1 MTNKFRRS
9 VTSVLLAASLLF
21 SSQSVIAFADYGS
34 KSDASD
40 LSPVQE
46 SVEPV
51 IGESQAMMAAPM
63 NMEPL
68 NGGNHCELPLDEIYV
83 RFDCEDPNDDW
94 PCEHYKKD
102 FHDCDDA
109 KDCHVCDRDGAD
121 YKVSLKN
128 LPEDAYTVTPVGKHF
143 KITLNMS
150 DESLA
155 QYFDTNAGCVSNCTH
170 TFCKAT
176 RTIKVYKDWWH
187 DSWNV
192 DHFWVGLHCD
202 GTSSPSTPDE
212 APDYEN
218 LVKVSVTCDREAGEG
233 HDVTEIALKEGY
245 YTTDTDWSDGE
256 FTVSINNEQAEA
268 YITENHNVVR
278 VSESATFTWTD
289 SEWKL
294 SNNPITITSHCN
306 SETYPINVEDLG
318 LGINFDCDTEN
329 SHDITESILLK
340 THDENIYY
348 TINPVTDVSATVTI
362 KADKYLEDYNKT
374 NAGHSLVNPNGEYII
389 QLTLVDNTKWI
400 VEGDEI
406 VTIPVTCKAET
417 EKVTEVEVVLGD
429 GIKEKLPYPY
439 YWYSSVHAEYGAGD
453 EYITLINNN
462 NGGFHS
468 HADKKDIPDDL
479 TTEVNSVEK
488 AKNFF
493 TGFTFVE
500 MNIFEE
506 NPWFPSNYIVDV
518 SFENTKMIITLDTP
532 ANPDPEEPTINE
544 LDKILGNVIVHCITD
559 GSGHEDKVFSFKDVD
574 SDNVDGLYYEVN
586 WTKENPTHATVTINH
601 DPYVE
606 RYNLYTFPKSHK
618 KAQDILETTFNLEW
632 EDGEWKKADETA
644 SPITIAVTCSL
655 PIPVLDNV
663 YVQLKCL
670 NNAGHDGNK
679 IALKDLAIG
688 SYYSCKIDENAK
700 TATVSVNE
708 QVNTWVTNSNTI
720 GNPVHVW
727 AENELNTVT
736 LQYNNGWSLVDANND
751 TITIQT
757 ICAPTIDEINAKLDV
772 SVDCNNA
779 NANPEHKAM
788 IFEDLLADSYEIGTP
803 ELSGSE
809 YICDVTVKAE
819 KYVTEYDKEYRPEH
833 SNADNQTVT
842 FKFKDGKWTLKSD
855 PTSVNF
861 IVTCDFPNGPSED
874 EIAELGLK
882 LQLNCATTPN
892 PHGIAKYDVTD
903 KNTFEVSDVIYTD
916 AADAPSHYYVNVT
929 VDGSSYLTQYNNDK
943 GVHSWVG
950 SNEAVFKVY
959 ARELEIA
966 RKTEYIWNIVD
977 SETMTLQVQ
986 HTNPTDPT
994 DPGTNP
1000 GGGGNNDDDDDRYTG
1015 DNTVTRT
1022 INDDD
1027 VPLNDRPTN
1036 TTTIDDEDVPLADLP
1051 DDTVTID
1058 DGEVP
1063 LKDNPST
1070 GDSLPF
1076 AAMAAAALSLGGV
1089 IVLNR
1094 KKK

>member
-9 VTSVLLAASLLF
+9 MTSVLLAASLLF

-51 IGESQAMMAAPM
+51 IGESTEAPVAAPM
-63 NMEPL
+63 MTRADTPITYSAPSIDTSKYEPSV
-68 NGGNHCELPLDEIYV
+68 H
-83 RFDCEDPNDDW
+83 NDSSLV
-94 PCEHYKKD
+94 
-102 FHDCDDA
+102 DDA
-109 KDCHVCDRDGAD
+109 IIGVYQTKNISNYSEEPITLGDNSGSTFVQGLGYRIYTANTNIDGWVFKNWTTHIYRDPILGIGDAIDSSNLKGNMDTAWNSYAFSNEDDTTQAYTSGKTVRINHLLTHGESSIYPLYYTLSANYNPLVTVDVGENGKVTYNGTVVDKDTTDKKVEVEYGTAPDFTITPDTG
-121 YKVSLKN
+121 YKVAS
-128 LPEDAYTVTPVGKHF
+128 VTFG
-143 KITLNMS
+143 
-150 DESLA
+150 
-155 QYFDTNAGCVSNCTH
+155 DT
-170 TFCKAT
+170 
-176 RTIKVYKDWWH
+176 TIQA
-187 DSWNV
+187 NE
-192 DHFWVGLHCD
+192 D
-202 GTSSPSTPDE
+202 GTYTLP
-212 APDYEN
+212 
-218 LVKVSVTCDREAGEG
+218 SVTEPTTLKVEFEE
-233 HDVTEIALKEGY
+233 TE
-245 YTTDTDWSDGE
+245 
-256 FTVSINNEQAEA
+256 
-268 YITENHNVVR
+268 ENI
-278 VSESATFTWTD
+278 D
-289 SEWKL
+289 
-294 SNNPITITSHCN
+294 
-306 SETYPINVEDLG
+306 VEDLG
-318 LGINFDCDTEN
+318 LGVKFECTDNDSHN
-329 SHDITESILLK
+329 S
-340 THDENIYY
+340 ENIMLKVADKNTYY
-348 TINPVTDVSATVTI
+348 TISPVNGTTATVTI
-362 KADKYLEDYNKT
+362 DANKYLENYNT
-374 NAGHSLVNPNGEYII
+374 TNPNHRLVSPSEEYKI
-389 QLTLVDNTKWI
+389 QLTLVNNTWT
-400 VEGDEI
+400 VDEGSTTI
-406 VTIPVTCKAET
+406 VTIPVTCKAEVKQI
-417 EKVTEVEVVLGD
+417 EHIEINLGENLKKELKVDPLY
-429 GIKEKLPYPY
+429 L
-439 YWYSSVHAEYGAGD
+439 HAEYDGKYIFLTGRNGYFTTPTGIEDLPSWVIDFFKGGPIPESLTTDVNDATKAKKFFNGFTFIEWNLVRKQNISFEYIYD
-453 EYITLINNN
+453 VKVDGTTLYITLETPTTEVPEL
-462 NGGFHS
+462 
-468 HADKKDIPDDL
+468 KPDDL
-479 TTEVNSVEK
+479 AKGFIKFECMNDSKHNSSS
-488 AKNFF
+488 
-493 TGFTFVE
+493 T
-500 MNIFEE
+500 
-506 NPWFPSNYIVDV
+506 Y
-518 SFENTKMIITLDTP
+518 
-532 ANPDPEEPTINE
+532 
-544 LDKILGNVIVHCITD
+544 
-559 GSGHEDKVFSFKDVD
+559 
-574 SDNVDGLYYEVN
+574 
-586 WTKENPTHATVTINH
+586 
-601 DPYVE
+601 
-606 RYNLYTFPKSHK
+606 
-618 KAQDILETTFNLEW
+618 
-632 EDGEWKKADETA
+632 
-644 SPITIAVTCSL
+644 
-655 PIPVLDNV
+655 
-663 YVQLKCL
+663 L
-670 NNAGHDGNK
+670 NNFVNGTFKVEYTGN
-679 IALKDLAIG
+679 
-688 SYYSCKIDENAK
+688 
-700 TATVSVNE
+700 TATVKPADPVSLVSNWKSGHMYVKSDTPE
-708 QVNTWVTNSNTI
+708 QITFTYSKDTGWTVDESKNTI
-720 GNPVHVW
+720 
-727 AENELNTVT
+727 TVKM
-736 LQYNNGWSLVDANND
+736 
-751 TITIQT
+751 

-842 FKFKDGKWTLKSD
+842 FKFKDGKWTLESD
-855 PTSVNF
+855 PISVNF

-1000 GGGGNNDDDDDRYTG
+1000 GGNGGDNDDDDDRYTG
-1015 DNTVTRT
+1015 GNTVTRT

-1027 VPLNDRPTN
+1027 VPLNDRPNN

>member
-9 VTSVLLAASLLF
+9 MTSVLLAASLLF

-51 IGESQAMMAAPM
+51 IGESTEAPVAAPM
-63 NMEPL
+63 MTRADTPITYSAPSIDTSKYEPSV
-68 NGGNHCELPLDEIYV
+68 H
-83 RFDCEDPNDDW
+83 NDSSLV
-94 PCEHYKKD
+94 
-102 FHDCDDA
+102 DDA
-109 KDCHVCDRDGAD
+109 IIGVYQTKNISNYSEEPITLGDNSGSTFVQGLGYRIYTANTNIDGWVFKNWTTHIYRDPILGIGDAIDSSNLKGNMDTAWYSYAFSNEDDTTQAYTSGKTVRINHLLTHGESSIYPLYYTLSANYNPLVTVDVGENGKVTYNGTVVDKDTTDKKVEVEYGTAPDFTITPDTG
-121 YKVSLKN
+121 YKVAS
-128 LPEDAYTVTPVGKHF
+128 VTFG
-143 KITLNMS
+143 
-150 DESLA
+150 
-155 QYFDTNAGCVSNCTH
+155 DT
-170 TFCKAT
+170 
-176 RTIKVYKDWWH
+176 TIQA
-187 DSWNV
+187 NE
-192 DHFWVGLHCD
+192 D
-202 GTSSPSTPDE
+202 GTYTLP
-212 APDYEN
+212 
-218 LVKVSVTCDREAGEG
+218 SVTEPTTLKVEFEE
-233 HDVTEIALKEGY
+233 TE
-245 YTTDTDWSDGE
+245 
-256 FTVSINNEQAEA
+256 
-268 YITENHNVVR
+268 ENI
-278 VSESATFTWTD
+278 D
-289 SEWKL
+289 
-294 SNNPITITSHCN
+294 
-306 SETYPINVEDLG
+306 VEDLG
-318 LGINFDCDTEN
+318 LGVKFECTDNDSHN
-329 SHDITESILLK
+329 S
-340 THDENIYY
+340 ENIMLKVADKNTYY
-348 TINPVTDVSATVTI
+348 TISPVDGTTATVTI
-362 KADKYLEDYNKT
+362 DANKYLENYNT
-374 NAGHSLVNPNGEYII
+374 TNPNHRLVSPSEEYKI
-389 QLTLVDNTKWI
+389 QLTLVNNTWT
-400 VEGDEI
+400 VDEGSTTI
-406 VTIPVTCKAET
+406 VTIPVTCKAEVKQI
-417 EKVTEVEVVLGD
+417 EHIEINLGENLKKELKVDPLY
-429 GIKEKLPYPY
+429 L
-439 YWYSSVHAEYGAGD
+439 HAEYDGKYIFLTGRNGYFTTPTGIEDLPSWVIDFFKGGPIPESLTTDVNDATKAKKFFNGFTFIEWNLVRKQNISFEYIYD
-453 EYITLINNN
+453 VKVDGTTLYITLETPTTEVPEL
-462 NGGFHS
+462 
-468 HADKKDIPDDL
+468 KPDDL
-479 TTEVNSVEK
+479 AKGFIKFECMNDSKHNSSS
-488 AKNFF
+488 
-493 TGFTFVE
+493 T
-500 MNIFEE
+500 
-506 NPWFPSNYIVDV
+506 Y
-518 SFENTKMIITLDTP
+518 
-532 ANPDPEEPTINE
+532 
-544 LDKILGNVIVHCITD
+544 
-559 GSGHEDKVFSFKDVD
+559 
-574 SDNVDGLYYEVN
+574 
-586 WTKENPTHATVTINH
+586 
-601 DPYVE
+601 
-606 RYNLYTFPKSHK
+606 
-618 KAQDILETTFNLEW
+618 
-632 EDGEWKKADETA
+632 
-644 SPITIAVTCSL
+644 
-655 PIPVLDNV
+655 
-663 YVQLKCL
+663 L
-670 NNAGHDGNK
+670 NNFVNGTFKVEYTGN
-679 IALKDLAIG
+679 
-688 SYYSCKIDENAK
+688 
-700 TATVSVNE
+700 TATVKPADPVSLVSNWKSGHMYVKSDTPE
-708 QVNTWVTNSNTI
+708 QITFTYSKDTGWTVDESKNTI
-720 GNPVHVW
+720 
-727 AENELNTVT
+727 TVKM
-736 LQYNNGWSLVDANND
+736 
-751 TITIQT
+751 

-842 FKFKDGKWTLKSD
+842 FKFKDGKWTLESD
-855 PTSVNF
+855 PISVNF

-874 EIAELGLK
+874 KIAELGLK

-892 PHGIAKYDVTD
+892 SHGIVKYDVTN

-1000 GGGGNNDDDDDRYTG
+1000 GGNGGDNDDDDDRYTG
-1015 DNTVTRT
+1015 GNTVTRT

-1063 LKDNPST
+1063 LKANPST

>member
-1 MTNKFRRS
+1 MKNKFRRS
-9 VTSVLLAASLLF
+9 MTSVLLAASLLF
-21 SSQSVIAFADYGS
+21 SSQSVVAFADYGS
-34 KSDASD
+34 KSDTSD

-51 IGESQAMMAAPM
+51 IGESTEAPVSAPM
-63 NMEPL
+63 ITRADTPITYSAPSIDTSKYEPSV
-68 NGGNHCELPLDEIYV
+68 H
-83 RFDCEDPNDDW
+83 NDSSLV
-94 PCEHYKKD
+94 
-102 FHDCDDA
+102 DDA
-109 KDCHVCDRDGAD
+109 IIGVYQTKNISNYSEEPITLGDNSGSTFVQGLGYRIYTANTNIDGWVFKNWTTHIYRDPILGIGDAIDSSNLKGNMDTAWNSYAFSNEDDTTQAYTSGKTVRINHLLTHGESSIYPLYYTLSANYNPLVTVDVGENGKVTYNGTVVDKDTTDKKVEVEYGTAPDFTITPDTG
-121 YKVSLKN
+121 YKVAS
-128 LPEDAYTVTPVGKHF
+128 VTFG
-143 KITLNMS
+143 
-150 DESLA
+150 
-155 QYFDTNAGCVSNCTH
+155 DT
-170 TFCKAT
+170 
-176 RTIKVYKDWWH
+176 TIQA
-187 DSWNV
+187 NE
-192 DHFWVGLHCD
+192 D
-202 GTSSPSTPDE
+202 GTYTLP
-212 APDYEN
+212 
-218 LVKVSVTCDREAGEG
+218 SVTEPTTLKVEFEE
-233 HDVTEIALKEGY
+233 TE
-245 YTTDTDWSDGE
+245 
-256 FTVSINNEQAEA
+256 
-268 YITENHNVVR
+268 EN
-278 VSESATFTWTD
+278 
-289 SEWKL
+289 
-294 SNNPITITSHCN
+294 
-306 SETYPINVEDLG
+306 INVEALG
-318 LGINFDCDTEN
+318 LGVKFECTDNDGHN
-329 SHDITESILLK
+329 S
-340 THDENIYY
+340 ENIMLKVADKNTYY
-348 TINPVTDVSATVTI
+348 TISPVTDVSATVTI

-406 VTIPVTCKAET
+406 VTIPVTCKAEVKQI
-417 EKVTEVEVVLGD
+417 EHIEINLGENLKKELKVDPLY
-429 GIKEKLPYPY
+429 L
-439 YWYSSVHAEYGAGD
+439 HAEYDGKYIFLTGRNGYFTTPTGIEDLPSWVIDFFKGGPIPESLTTDVNDATKAKKFFNGFTFIEWNLVRKQNISFEYIYD
-453 EYITLINNN
+453 VKVDGTTLYITLETPTTEVPEL
-462 NGGFHS
+462 
-468 HADKKDIPDDL
+468 KPDDL
-479 TTEVNSVEK
+479 AKGFIKFECMNDSKHNSSSTYLN
-488 AKNFF
+488 NF
-493 TGFTFVE
+493 
-500 MNIFEE
+500 
-506 NPWFPSNYIVDV
+506 
-518 SFENTKMIITLDTP
+518 
-532 ANPDPEEPTINE
+532 
-544 LDKILGNVIVHCITD
+544 
-559 GSGHEDKVFSFKDVD
+559 
-574 SDNVDGLYYEVN
+574 VDG
-586 WTKENPTHATVTINH
+586 TFK
-601 DPYVE
+601 VE
-606 RYNLYTFPKSHK
+606 YT
-618 KAQDILETTFNLEW
+618 
-632 EDGEWKKADETA
+632 
-644 SPITIAVTCSL
+644 
-655 PIPVLDNV
+655 
-663 YVQLKCL
+663 
-670 NNAGHDGNK
+670 GN
-679 IALKDLAIG
+679 
-688 SYYSCKIDENAK
+688 
-700 TATVSVNE
+700 TATVKPADPVSLVSNWKSGHMYVKSDTPE
-708 QVNTWVTNSNTI
+708 QITFTYSKDTGWTVDESKNTI
-720 GNPVHVW
+720 
-727 AENELNTVT
+727 TVKM
-736 LQYNNGWSLVDANND
+736 
-751 TITIQT
+751 

-842 FKFKDGKWTLKSD
+842 FKFKDGKWTLESD
-855 PTSVNF
+855 PISVNF

-892 PHGIAKYDVTD
+892 SHGIVKYDVTN

-1000 GGGGNNDDDDDRYTG
+1000 GGNGGDNDDDDDRYTG
-1015 DNTVTRT
+1015 GNTVTRT

-1063 LKDNPST
+1063 LKANPST

>member
-1 MTNKFRRS
+1 M
-9 VTSVLLAASLLF
+9 TSVLLAASLLF

-34 KSDASD
+34 KSDTSD

-51 IGESQAMMAAPM
+51 IGESTEAPVAAPM
-63 NMEPL
+63 MTRADTPITYSAPSIDTSKYEPSV
-68 NGGNHCELPLDEIYV
+68 H
-83 RFDCEDPNDDW
+83 NDSSLV
-94 PCEHYKKD
+94 
-102 FHDCDDA
+102 DDA
-109 KDCHVCDRDGAD
+109 IIGVYQTKNISNYSEEPITLGDNSGSTFVQGLGYRIYTANTNIDGWVFKNWTTHIYRDPILGIGDAIDSSNLKGNMDTAWNSYAFSNEDDTTQAYTSGKTVRINHLLTHGESSIYPLYYTLSANYNPLVTVDVGENGKVTYNGTVVDKDTTDKKVEVEYGTAPDFTITPDTG
-121 YKVSLKN
+121 YKVAS
-128 LPEDAYTVTPVGKHF
+128 VTFG
-143 KITLNMS
+143 
-150 DESLA
+150 
-155 QYFDTNAGCVSNCTH
+155 DT
-170 TFCKAT
+170 
-176 RTIKVYKDWWH
+176 TIQA
-187 DSWNV
+187 NE
-192 DHFWVGLHCD
+192 D
-202 GTSSPSTPDE
+202 GTYTLP
-212 APDYEN
+212 
-218 LVKVSVTCDREAGEG
+218 SVTEPTTLKVEFEE
-233 HDVTEIALKEGY
+233 TE
-245 YTTDTDWSDGE
+245 
-256 FTVSINNEQAEA
+256 
-268 YITENHNVVR
+268 EN
-278 VSESATFTWTD
+278 
-289 SEWKL
+289 
-294 SNNPITITSHCN
+294 
-306 SETYPINVEDLG
+306 INVEALG
-318 LGINFDCDTEN
+318 LGVKFECTDNDGHN
-329 SHDITESILLK
+329 S
-340 THDENIYY
+340 ENIMLKVADKNTYY
-348 TINPVTDVSATVTI
+348 TISPVTDVSATVTI

-406 VTIPVTCKAET
+406 VTIPGTCKAEVKQI
-417 EKVTEVEVVLGD
+417 EHIEINLGENLKKELKVDPLY
-429 GIKEKLPYPY
+429 L
-439 YWYSSVHAEYGAGD
+439 HAEYDGKYIFLTGRNGYFTTPTGIEDLPSWVIDFFKGGPIPESLTTDVNDATKAKKFFNGFTFIEWNLVRKQNISFEYIYD
-453 EYITLINNN
+453 VKVDGTTLYITLETPTTEVPEL
-462 NGGFHS
+462 
-468 HADKKDIPDDL
+468 KPDDL
-479 TTEVNSVEK
+479 AKGFIKFECMNDSKHNSSSTYLN
-488 AKNFF
+488 NF
-493 TGFTFVE
+493 
-500 MNIFEE
+500 
-506 NPWFPSNYIVDV
+506 
-518 SFENTKMIITLDTP
+518 
-532 ANPDPEEPTINE
+532 
-544 LDKILGNVIVHCITD
+544 
-559 GSGHEDKVFSFKDVD
+559 
-574 SDNVDGLYYEVN
+574 VDG
-586 WTKENPTHATVTINH
+586 TFK
-601 DPYVE
+601 VE
-606 RYNLYTFPKSHK
+606 YT
-618 KAQDILETTFNLEW
+618 
-632 EDGEWKKADETA
+632 
-644 SPITIAVTCSL
+644 
-655 PIPVLDNV
+655 
-663 YVQLKCL
+663 
-670 NNAGHDGNK
+670 GN
-679 IALKDLAIG
+679 
-688 SYYSCKIDENAK
+688 
-700 TATVSVNE
+700 TATVKPADPVSLVSNWKSGHMYVKSDTPE
-708 QVNTWVTNSNTI
+708 QITFTYSKDTGWTVDESKNTI
-720 GNPVHVW
+720 
-727 AENELNTVT
+727 TVKM
-736 LQYNNGWSLVDANND
+736 
-751 TITIQT
+751 

-842 FKFKDGKWTLKSD
+842 FKFKDGKWTLESD
-855 PTSVNF
+855 PISVNF

-892 PHGIAKYDVTD
+892 SHGIVKYDVTN

-1000 GGGGNNDDDDDRYTG
+1000 GGNGGDNDDDDDRYTG
-1015 DNTVTRT
+1015 GNTVTRT

-1063 LKDNPST
+1063 LKANPST

-1076 AAMAAAALSLGGV
+1076 AAMAAAALSLGGA

>member
-1 MTNKFRRS
+1 MTNKLRRS
-9 VTSVLLAASLLF
+9 MTSVLLAASLLF

-51 IGESQAMMAAPM
+51 IGESTEAPVAAPM
-63 NMEPL
+63 MARANAPVAYSAPDIKS
-68 NGGNHCELPLDEIYV
+68 GYTELET
-83 RFDCEDPNDDW
+83 
-94 PCEHYKKD
+94 
-102 FHDCDDA
+102 
-109 KDCHVCDRDGAD
+109 
-121 YKVSLKN
+121 
-128 LPEDAYTVTPVGKHF
+128 YTA
-143 KITLNMS
+143 I
-150 DESLA
+150 
-155 QYFDTNAGCVSNCTH
+155 DTNAIVRVYYRQTGNNTAQLEKNSGSFDYINGY
-170 TFCKAT
+170 
-176 RTIKVYKDWWH
+176 RTYSAKPDYNSDWVFAGW
-187 DSWNV
+187 DTEIYREAYS
-192 DHFWVGLHCD
+192 VGLLDYPEFKETNSQGTVLGRYAFSMRGEENNEYNKKDTDIQVNRIHVPDDLMGHPAYYTLYANFNPLVTVDVGENGTVTYNNTEVSHEDSGKKVEVEYGTAPNFTITPNAGYKVASVTFGDTTIQANED
-202 GTSSPSTPDE
+202 GTYTP
-212 APDYEN
+212 P
-218 LVKVSVTCDREAGEG
+218 SVTEPTTLKVEFE
-233 HDVTEIALKEGY
+233 EIE
-245 YTTDTDWSDGE
+245 
-256 FTVSINNEQAEA
+256 
-268 YITENHNVVR
+268 ENI
-278 VSESATFTWTD
+278 D
-289 SEWKL
+289 
-294 SNNPITITSHCN
+294 
-306 SETYPINVEDLG
+306 VEDLG
-318 LGINFDCDTEN
+318 LGVKFECTDNDSHN
-329 SHDITESILLK
+329 S
-340 THDENIYY
+340 ENIMLKVADKNTYY
-348 TINPVTDVSATVTI
+348 TISPVDGTTATVTI
-362 KADKYLEDYNKT
+362 DANKYLENYNT
-374 NAGHSLVNPNGEYII
+374 TNPNHRLVSPSEEYKI
-389 QLTLVDNTKWI
+389 QLTLVNNTWT
-400 VEGDEI
+400 VDEGSTTI
-406 VTIPVTCKAET
+406 VTIPVTCKAEVKQI
-417 EKVTEVEVVLGD
+417 EHIEINLGENLKKELKVDPLY
-429 GIKEKLPYPY
+429 L
-439 YWYSSVHAEYGAGD
+439 HAEYDGKYIFLTGRNGYFTTPTGIEDLPSWVIDLFKGGPIPESLTTDVNDATKAKEFFNGFTFIEWNLVRKQNISFEYIYD
-453 EYITLINNN
+453 VKVDGTTLYITLEIPTPEVPEL
-462 NGGFHS
+462 
-468 HADKKDIPDDL
+468 KPDDL
-479 TTEVNSVEK
+479 AKGFIKFECMNDSKHNSSS
-488 AKNFF
+488 
-493 TGFTFVE
+493 T
-500 MNIFEE
+500 
-506 NPWFPSNYIVDV
+506 Y
-518 SFENTKMIITLDTP
+518 
-532 ANPDPEEPTINE
+532 
-544 LDKILGNVIVHCITD
+544 
-559 GSGHEDKVFSFKDVD
+559 
-574 SDNVDGLYYEVN
+574 
-586 WTKENPTHATVTINH
+586 
-601 DPYVE
+601 
-606 RYNLYTFPKSHK
+606 
-618 KAQDILETTFNLEW
+618 
-632 EDGEWKKADETA
+632 
-644 SPITIAVTCSL
+644 
-655 PIPVLDNV
+655 
-663 YVQLKCL
+663 L
-670 NNAGHDGNK
+670 NNFVNGTFKVEYTGN
-679 IALKDLAIG
+679 
-688 SYYSCKIDENAK
+688 
-700 TATVSVNE
+700 TATVKPADPVSLVSNWKSGHMYVKSDTPE
-708 QVNTWVTNSNTI
+708 QITFTYSKDTGWTVDESKNTI
-720 GNPVHVW
+720 
-727 AENELNTVT
+727 TVKM
-736 LQYNNGWSLVDANND
+736 
-751 TITIQT
+751 

-842 FKFKDGKWTLKSD
+842 FKFKDGKWTLESD
-855 PTSVNF
+855 PISVNF

-892 PHGIAKYDVTD
+892 SHGIVKYDVTN

-1000 GGGGNNDDDDDRYTG
+1000 GGNGGDNDDDDDRYTG
-1015 DNTVTRT
+1015 GNTVTRT

-1063 LKDNPST
+1063 LKANPST

>member
-9 VTSVLLAASLLF
+9 MTSVLLAASLLF

-34 KSDASD
+34 KSDTSD

-51 IGESQAMMAAPM
+51 IGESTEAPVAAPM
-63 NMEPL
+63 MTRADTPITYSAPSIDTSKYEPSV
-68 NGGNHCELPLDEIYV
+68 H
-83 RFDCEDPNDDW
+83 NDSSLV
-94 PCEHYKKD
+94 
-102 FHDCDDA
+102 DDA
-109 KDCHVCDRDGAD
+109 IIGVYQTKNISNYSEEPITLGDNSGSTFVQGLGYRIYTANTNIDGWVFKNWTTHIYRDPILGIGDAIDSSNLKGNMDTAWNSYAFSNEDDTTQAYTSGETVRINHLLTHGESSIYPLYYTLSANYNPLVTVDVGENGKVTYNGTVVDKDTTDKKVEVEYGTAPDFTITPDTG
-121 YKVSLKN
+121 YKVAS
-128 LPEDAYTVTPVGKHF
+128 VTFG
-143 KITLNMS
+143 
-150 DESLA
+150 
-155 QYFDTNAGCVSNCTH
+155 DT
-170 TFCKAT
+170 
-176 RTIKVYKDWWH
+176 TIQA
-187 DSWNV
+187 NE
-192 DHFWVGLHCD
+192 D
-202 GTSSPSTPDE
+202 GTYTLP
-212 APDYEN
+212 
-218 LVKVSVTCDREAGEG
+218 SVTEPTTLKVEFEE
-233 HDVTEIALKEGY
+233 TE
-245 YTTDTDWSDGE
+245 
-256 FTVSINNEQAEA
+256 
-268 YITENHNVVR
+268 EN
-278 VSESATFTWTD
+278 
-289 SEWKL
+289 
-294 SNNPITITSHCN
+294 
-306 SETYPINVEDLG
+306 INVEALG
-318 LGINFDCDTEN
+318 LGVKFECTDNDSHN
-329 SHDITESILLK
+329 S
-340 THDENIYY
+340 ENIMLKVADKNTYY
-348 TINPVTDVSATVTI
+348 TISPVTDVSATVTI

-406 VTIPVTCKAET
+406 VTIPVTCKAEVKQI
-417 EKVTEVEVVLGD
+417 EHIEINLGENLKKELKVDPLY
-429 GIKEKLPYPY
+429 L
-439 YWYSSVHAEYGAGD
+439 HAEYDGKYIFLTGRNGHFTTPTGIEDLPSWVIDLFKGGPIPESLTTDVNDATKAKEFFNGFTFIEWNLVRKQNISFEYIYD
-453 EYITLINNN
+453 VKVDGTTLYITLETPTTEVPEL
-462 NGGFHS
+462 
-468 HADKKDIPDDL
+468 KPDDL
-479 TTEVNSVEK
+479 AKGFIKFECLNDSKHNSSSTYLN
-488 AKNFF
+488 NF
-493 TGFTFVE
+493 
-500 MNIFEE
+500 
-506 NPWFPSNYIVDV
+506 
-518 SFENTKMIITLDTP
+518 
-532 ANPDPEEPTINE
+532 
-544 LDKILGNVIVHCITD
+544 
-559 GSGHEDKVFSFKDVD
+559 
-574 SDNVDGLYYEVN
+574 VDG
-586 WTKENPTHATVTINH
+586 TFK
-601 DPYVE
+601 VE
-606 RYNLYTFPKSHK
+606 YT
-618 KAQDILETTFNLEW
+618 
-632 EDGEWKKADETA
+632 
-644 SPITIAVTCSL
+644 
-655 PIPVLDNV
+655 
-663 YVQLKCL
+663 
-670 NNAGHDGNK
+670 GN
-679 IALKDLAIG
+679 
-688 SYYSCKIDENAK
+688 
-700 TATVSVNE
+700 TATVKPADPVSLVSNWKSGHMYVKSDTPE
-708 QVNTWVTNSNTI
+708 QITFTYSKDTGWAVDESKNTI
-720 GNPVHVW
+720 
-727 AENELNTVT
+727 TVKM
-736 LQYNNGWSLVDANND
+736 
-751 TITIQT
+751 

-833 SNADNQTVT
+833 SNTDNQTVT
-842 FKFKDGKWTLKSD
+842 FKFKDGKWTLESD

-1000 GGGGNNDDDDDRYTG
+1000 GGNGGDNDDDDDRYTG
-1015 DNTVTRT
+1015 GNTVTRT

-1063 LKDNPST
+1063 LKANPST